1 MDDVSLTYEKLE
13 FVSTQNE
20 DITVVSIKPQWT
32 PNLDTNGQD
41 QTFGLFIDNESTTQ
55 TGLTV
60 TYMTTPTVYT
70 NVIRPIADESL
81 LINANIICQSITFSS
96 GQNVD
101 NLDNNGLVSKS
112 TLTDFVTTFT
122 YDKGY
127 IDQTINT
134 LGTFSD
140 NRVIYGVPTVEEV
153 QSQIESDVN
162 WLVTGGL
169 FDFNDFVT
177 YGSLVNVHSA
187 YNLANVNTV
196 DEKISTAIDSQSFT
210 AYVRVDALSVN
221 LDDYIS
227 NKIIPNEE
235 RVYDIMSAFING
247 NIETSGFAT
256 QTFVTNSLNEYYTQN
271 EVDGTFVTQSSLDAQ
286 LETVFSID
294 GAFVTQSSFDAQI
307 ATLSN
312 NDDASTS
319 ILVLSL
325 TNQVTNLENNTYT
338 RNYIDTA
345 LGSLGNTYVT
355 NEGLTTQLASMSTI
369 TLEDVQGVVDNTI
382 VNAPTSS
389 TVNQSIVA
397 ALGSYSTSTLY
408 PALASY
414 PTHSDV
420 ALSVSTAL
428 GSYTAT
434 VLTPQLTDYVSE
446 NEMDAAFN
454 SYTISVLNNRLA
466 DYVTSS
472 ELQIE
477 MNSSKEYMTTMTVDF
492 LEENDVLTLLSS
504 HEYITNT
511 TLNES
516 IDASL
521 VQYHTTTLA
530 NHLGAQDYVDD
541 TILETKLNTYTL
553 NVIQPMIGTLPT
565 SENVNAI
572 VNTALV
578 DYVSLAQL
586 AQQGFVTSTGVSSS
600 ISQYVQAQDFTS
612 RLIVNDYIT
621 SALQTYTATTLNT
634 TIQNHSVHAQIN
646 DYVLNDISGTL
657 LHRVQHFIDDGLLTT
672 GLSGILDGTFVTNIQ
687 LESVVDGLSFVNQ
700 ETLSSDYYSISQL
713 FTNTNAILPYWL
725 QSNGYVKETEM
736 EDLLENAT
744 RDTTSDIKIWVLEKL
759 MNLETGS
766 SVSIPYLQENY
777 VSRDMWL
784 TWRSTDNVTLETTQ
798 QLIST
803 SILAVS
809 DQIQTQSETID
820 VLEASLVNVSNILNN
835 HRDVVLSNIASLDS
849 QVLDFNAFRVF
860 TNEEIIALKTDIQT
874 TNTSIETNH
883 SLVEISMK
891 ILENTMSTNKTSIES
906 LVDQTHTVINNS
918 ISNIE
923 ANISNL
929 VESIPS
935 ANLEFLQTH
944 FVSIEDWQA
953 FSGNCTD
960 TDNINPV
967 VNLFNYN
974 ITNIVTPVV
983 LTNNSTDVVSFV
995 SVINDVYEIMCNYP
1009 SSTLDSIQMDLGQR
1023 ILIRNIDAFNGIYIV
1038 GGIFENIVHVTRASD
1053 YDSFENMLNTMIIV
1067 RSDTPSSMNGSVFVT
1082 LNPTMDAYDT
1092 FALNTSSIDFVQMT
1106 YTDQGSM
1113 AHQGADDVNITGGN
1127 VVIDNLS
1134 VDILT
1139 PHALSKI
1146 FQINLPDT
1154 TSGSRFQVSAFDLET
1169 QEQSTVFQVDGT
1181 GTASCRQFFTLS
1193 DRTLKQND
1201 VTISQPLELTKL
1213 LKGKTFEWIDESK
1226 NINGPSYGFIAQEV
1240 QEHFP
1245 SLVATTLN
1253 NNLAVDYA
1261 KVVAILVES
1270 VKELHRYCQCAGLV
1284 VPTNNY
1290 TPIYAPIGTVNEP
1303 HECPTRVTT
1312 NIVGI
1317 SGGPNAQSIVA
1328 QLASTP
1334 DDTISMT
1341 PVFTDSYALFSNNG
1355 LNTLDGVP
1363 ISIGDVLLI
1372 KDASDNKYNGVFK
1385 ADGIESNSVIC
1396 SRLSNQKEY
1405 SSLSGSLIFV
1415 QSNTIFNSIGLVNN
1429 GRAFVCTIQSTSE
1442 TFVLDVSLIAY
1453 IGFDNGLKSMAYQN
1467 HDNVNIKGGSIS
1479 VNSLVVNS
1487 IQPSSQSSVSVNLNG
1502 NTSEDLFVV
1511 HNGTKN
1517 VFTVDGTGK
1526 ASAEEF
1532 FNPSDE
1538 RLKKNVNPITNGL
1551 QLVQNLRGVTF
1562 DWIDR
1567 PNEDTQY
1574 GFIAQEVALTFPSLV
1589 HTRNDGML
1597 AVDYSKVVAVLVE
1610 CVKELGNILNV

>member
-1 MDDVSLTYEKLE
+1 MASLFDDVSLTYDKLE
-13 FVSTQNE
+13 FSTTVN
-20 DITVVSIKPQWT
+20 DSSITVSIKPQLT

-41 QTFGLFIDNESTTQ
+41 QTFGLFVDNETTLQ
-55 TGLTV
+55 TGMTV

-70 NVIRPIADESL
+70 NVIKTIDDQTL
-81 LINANIICQSITFSS
+81 LINTDIMCPSITLSNE
-96 GQNVD
+96 QNHVD
-101 NLDNNGLVSKS
+101 LIHDNALVAKS
-112 TLTDFVTTFT
+112 TLIDFVGTFA
-122 YDKGY
+122 YHKDY
-127 IDQTINT
+127 LDQTINS
-134 LGTFSD
+134 LGTFSE
-140 NRVIYGVPTVEEV
+140 NMSIYGVSNVSEV
-153 QSQIESDVN
+153 QSQIETHVN
-162 WLVTGGL
+162 SSVTGGL

-177 YGSLVNVHSA
+177 YGNIANVHSE
-187 YNLANVNTV
+187 YDLVNINTMNANI
-196 DEKISTAIDSQSFT
+196 ETAILGQNFT
-210 AYVRVDALSVN
+210 AYVRVDALSEN

-235 RVYDIMSAFING
+235 RVYDIISELLDGDGTIDS
-247 NIETSGFAT
+247 SGFAT
-256 QTFVTNSLNEYYTQN
+256 QTFVTQRLATLSGSFDEYYKKN
-271 EVDGTFVTQSSLDAQ
+271 EVDAFNGTFVTQSSFDDQ
-286 LETVFSID
+286 L
-294 GAFVTQSSFDAQI
+294 AN
-307 ATLSN
+307 LSN

-319 ILVLSL
+319 TLILSL
-325 TNQVTNLENNTYT
+325 TNKVTNLENTTYSQT
-338 RNYIDTA
+338 YINSV
-345 LGSLGNTYVT
+345 LSSLGNTFVT
-355 NEGLTTQLASMSTI
+355 SSELETQLASMSTI
-369 TLEDVQGVVDNTI
+369 TLADVQGVVDNTI

-389 TVNQSIVA
+389 TVNQSIVD

-408 PALASY
+408 PAFVSY
-414 PTHSDV
+414 PTRSDV
-420 ALSVSTAL
+420 DISVTTAL
-428 GSYTAT
+428 AN
-434 VLTPQLTDYVSE
+434 YVSD
-446 NEMDAAFN
+446 NEMDLAFN
-454 SYTISVLNNRLA
+454 SYTLSVVNNKLA

-477 MNSSKEYMTTMTVDF
+477 IDSLKEYMTTLTVDF
-492 LEENDVLTLLSS
+492 LEENDVLALLAS

-511 TLNES
+511 TLNENL
-516 IDASL
+516 DVAL

-530 NHLGAQDYVDD
+530 NHLDAQNFVDE
-541 TILETKLNTYTL
+541 TILATKLNTYTL
-553 NVIQPMIGTLPT
+553 NVLQPMIGTLPT
-565 SENVNAI
+565 SENVNVIIDA
-572 VNTALV
+572 ALV

-586 AQQGFVTSTGVSSS
+586 AQEGFVTSTGVSSS

-672 GLSGILDGTFVTNIQ
+672 GLSDILDGTFVTNIQ

-700 ETLSSDYYSISQL
+700 ETLNSDYYSISQL

-736 EDLLENAT
+736 EALLENAT
-744 RDTTSDIKIWVLEKL
+744 RDTTSDIQVWVLEKL

-809 DQIQTQSETID
+809 DQIQIQSETID
-820 VLEASLVNVSNILNN
+820 VLEASLVNVSNILDN

-849 QVLDFNAFRVF
+849 EVLDFNAFRVF
-860 TNEEIIALKTDIQT
+860 ANEEIIALKTDIQT

-883 SLVEISMK
+883 SLVEINMN

-906 LVDQTHTVINNS
+906 LIDQTHTVINNS

-923 ANISNL
+923 TNISNL

-953 FSGNCTD
+953 CSGNCTD

-974 ITNIVTPVV
+974 ITNIVAPVV
-983 LTNNSTDVVSFV
+983 LTNNSTDVVSVV
-995 SVINDVYEIMCNYP
+995 SVINDVYEMKCNYP

-1023 ILIRNIDAFNGIYIV
+1023 ILIRNIDVYNGIYIV
-1038 GGIFENIVHVTRASD
+1038 GGIIDSVVHLTRATD
-1053 YDSFENMLNTMIIV
+1053 YDSFASMLNTMIMIQ
-1067 RSDTPSSMNGSVFVT
+1067 SDTPSSMNGSVFVT
-1082 LNPTMDAYDT
+1082 LHPTLDAYDT
-1092 FALNTSSIDFVQMT
+1092 FLLNTSSIDFVQMT

-1127 VVIDNLS
+1127 VVIDTLS

-1139 PHALSKI
+1139 PHTLSKT
-1146 FQINLPDT
+1146 FKINLPDT
-1154 TSGSRFQVSAFDLET
+1154 TSSSRFQVTAFNLET
-1169 QEQSTVFQVDGT
+1169 QEQSTVFQVDGE

-1226 NINGPSYGFIAQEV
+1226 NTNGPSYGFIAQEV

-1245 SLVATTLN
+1245 SLVTTTLN
-1253 NNLAVDYA
+1253 NKLAVDYA

-1270 VKELHRYCQCAGLV
+1270 VKELYQHTINAGLV
-1284 VPTNNY
+1284 DSTNNY
-1290 TPIYAPIGTVNEP
+1290 TPIYTPIGTINEP
-1303 HECPTRVTT
+1303 HECPTRITT

-1334 DDTISMT
+1334 DDSVSMT

-1372 KDASDNKYNGVFK
+1372 KDASGAKYNGVFK
-1385 ADGIESNSVIC
+1385 ADGMDSNALGLFTIC
-1396 SRLSNQKEY
+1396 SRLNNQKEY

-1415 QSNTIFNSIGLVNN
+1415 QSNLVDSHIGRVNN
-1429 GRAFVCTIQSTSE
+1429 GRAFVCTIQATSD
-1442 TFVLDVSLIAY
+1442 TFILDNALIAY
-1453 IGFDNGLKSMAYQN
+1453 IGFDNQLKSMAYQN
-1467 HDNVNIKGGSIS
+1467 HDDVHITGGSIS
-1479 VNSLVVNS
+1479 VNSLDVNS

-1511 HNGTKN
+1511 HNGTEN
-1517 VFTVDGTGK
+1517 VFSVDGTGM
-1526 ASAEEF
+1526 ASARDF

-1538 RLKKNVNPITNGL
+1538 RLKKNVNSITNGL

-1567 PNEDTQY
+1567 PNEDPHY

>member
-13 FVSTQNE
+13 FSSTQNE

-70 NVIRPIADESL
+70 NVIQPIADESL

-101 NLDNNGLVSKS
+101 DLDNNGLVSKS

-134 LGTFSD
+134 LGTFSE
-140 NRVIYGVPTVEEV
+140 NRATYNVPNVSEV

-162 WLVTGGL
+162 WFVTGGL
-169 FDFNDFVT
+169 FDFNNFVT
-177 YGSLVNVHSA
+177 YGNIANVHNA
-187 YNLANVNTV
+187 YDLANINTV
-196 DEKISTAIDSQSFT
+196 DAKISTAIDSQSFT

-256 QTFVTNSLNEYYTQN
+256 QTFVTNSLNEHYTQI

-286 LETVFSID
+286 LETVFGID
-294 GAFVTQSSFDAQI
+294 GTFVTQSSFDAQI

-338 RNYIDTA
+338 RIYIDSA

-408 PALASY
+408 PALDSY

-530 NHLGAQDYVDD
+530 NHLDAQDYVDD

-572 VNTALV
+572 VETALV
-578 DYVSLAQL
+578 DYVSLANL
-586 AQQGFVTSTGVSSS
+586 AQEGFVTITDVSSS

-612 RLIVNDYIT
+612 LLIVNDYIT
-621 SALQTYTATTLNT
+621 SALQTYTSTTLST

-672 GLSGILDGTFVTNIQ
+672 ELQGVLGDVFVTDTQ
-687 LESVVDGLSFVNQ
+687 LQSIISGLSFATHD
-700 ETLSSDYYSISQL
+700 TLSNDYYSKSEL
-713 FTNTNAILPYWL
+713 FTDTNAIIPYWL
-725 QSNGYVKETEM
+725 HYNGYVKEAEIEAM
-736 EDLLENAT
+736 LENAT
-744 RDTTSDIKIWVLEKL
+744 SDYTSDIQAWVLEKL
-759 MNLETGS
+759 MNLETGNNI
-766 SVSIPYLQENY
+766 SIPYLQENY

-784 TWRSTDNVTLETTQ
+784 QWRSTDNVTLETTQ

-803 SILAVS
+803 SILPVL
-809 DQIQTQSETID
+809 DQIQSQTVTID
-820 VLEASLVNVSNILNN
+820 TLEASLVNMSNILDDN
-835 HRDVVLSNIASLDS
+835 HIGVLLNIASIDS
-849 QVLDFNAFRVF
+849 QLFDLKQLQSVADV
-860 TNEEIIALKTDIQT
+860 EIINFKIELET
-874 TNTSIETNH
+874 TNTNVENNQSIIEININSLSNTVLTNQ
-883 SLVEISMK
+883 I
-891 ILENTMSTNKTSIES
+891 NIES
-906 LVDQTHTVINNS
+906 INQTQTLTTAH

-923 ANISNL
+923 ANVSNL
-929 VESIPS
+929 MENTPI

-974 ITNIVTPVV
+974 ISNIVTPVV

-995 SVINDVYEIMCNYP
+995 SEINDVYEIKCNYP

-1038 GGIFENIVHVTRASD
+1038 GGIHENIVHVTRASD
-1053 YDSFENMLNTMIIV
+1053 YDSFENMLRTMIIV

-1169 QEQSTVFQVDGT
+1169 QRQSTVFQVDGK

-1201 VTISQPLELTKL
+1201 VTISQPLELTRKL
-1213 LKGKTFEWIDESK
+1213 HGKTFEWIDESK

-1245 SLVATTLN
+1245 SLVATSLN

-1270 VKELHRYCQCAGLV
+1270 VKELHQLIIDRGLV

-1415 QSNTIFNSIGLVNN
+1415 QSNTIFNSIGRVNN

-1467 HDNVNIKGGSIS
+1467 HDNVNITGGSIS

-1487 IQPSSQSSVSVNLNG
+1487 IQPSSQSSVSVNLKG